1 METEKQNHK
10 KTRQELEERKSR
22 DEKGNDTKEVEITPG
37 GLQKK
42 KITAESLSKKAKDER
57 KQTSEFAE
65 KKLPCEKKTTKTK
78 KENKTKKV
86 RRRREEL
93 ELETEAK
100 IDFLPQVGKLGNNL
114 KSQRILMSEKEKRLL
129 EASNAERS
137 KPDSRKEEVR
147 RLKLRL
153 KERPGRT

>member
-1 METEKQNHK
+1 MKIKLETEKQNHK
-10 KTRQELEERKSR
+10 KRTRQELEKRKSR

-42 KITAESLSKKAKDER
+42 KITAESLSRKAKDER

-78 KENKTKKV
+78 KV

-93 ELETEAK
+93 EVETEAN
-100 IDFLPQVGKLGNNL
+100 IDFLPQVAKLGNNL

-137 KPDSRKEEVR
+137 KPDSRKEEVGR
-147 RLKLRL
+147 RKLRL